1 MHAQVGANSVLLADA
16 PDYAVM
22 FGMPARKV
30 AERSAAIPGSLEVL
44 DG

>member
-1 MHAQVGANSVLLADA
+1 VLLADA

-30 AERSAAIPGSLEVL
+30 AVREGVIPGSIEVL
-44 DG
+44 DA